1 METHTISMQC
11 AKCGAAIQST
21 TAERN
26 AGLCQPCAEGRTVQ
40 RRSFGTVPLPQ
51 GRSIDWQCIGI
62 EKHAETDDDV
72 TYRFVAD
79 IWEPN
84 PEIHGRSRIAG
95 QAEGVMR
102 IIKASGEV
110 LLDEPMPGDAN
121 ERRFNSAARK
131 VKQHWTNGEYPEKT
145 MFACG

>member
-1 METHTISMQC
+1 MEKNSIATACT
-11 AKCGAAIQST
+11 KCGVTIQDA
-21 TAERN
+21 TAQRN
-26 AGLCQPCAEGRTVQ
+26 SGLCQPCADGRSVLNRTAHA
-40 RRSFGTVPLPQ
+40 VPLSQ

-62 EKHAETDDDV
+62 EKHAETDGDV

-84 PEIHGRSRIAG
+84 PEIQGRFRITG
-95 QAEGVMR
+95 QAQGLMR

-110 LLDEPMPGDAN
+110 LLDQPMPGDTN

-131 VKQHWTNGEYPEKT
+131 VRQHWTNGESPEKT

>member
-1 METHTISMQC
+1 MLCT
-11 AKCGAAIQST
+11 KCGATIQHA

-26 AGLCQPCAEGRTVQ
+26 AGLCQPCAEGRTV
-40 RRSFGTVPLPQ
+40 RNRTGNALPRPQ

-62 EKHAETDDDV
+62 EKYAETVDDV

-84 PEIHGRSRIAG
+84 PEIQGRYRIAG
-95 QAEGVMR
+95 QAEGLMR

-110 LLDEPMPGDAN
+110 LLDQPMPGDTN
-121 ERRFNSAARK
+121 DRRFKSAAQK